1 MALQNVD
8 NMKNSKSIR
17 SNTGYKGINFIKDN
31 GLFIAKIDKR
41 ICNRQNKKGR
51 HYTIYIGSAKTLKKA
66 IEIRENFIESL
77 F

>member
-17 SNTGYKGINFIKDN
+17 SNTGYKGINFIKN
-31 GLFIAKIDKR
+31 KGFFIAKIDKKVYSR
-41 ICNRQNKKGR
+41 ENKKGK
-51 HYTIYIGSAKTLKKA
+51 HYTIYIGSTKTLEEA
-66 IEIRENFIESL
+66 IEIRENFIKSL